1 LHPPGWALGA
11 AAVGATPAPRPRPAA
26 RRPAQLIDPRTGKVL
41 RLSGSEAS
49 MEESIVTALDTQ
61 ELIDKMQSHMA
72 WATEAKSSGR

>member
-1 LHPPGWALGA
+1 
-11 AAVGATPAPRPRPAA
+11 
-26 RRPAQLIDPRTGKVL
+26 
-41 RLSGSEAS
+41 